1 MSEAILARLR
11 RKQFPHAAEHL
22 HYPGAGHM
30 LRYPFLPTTSRVS
43 SNQHLRG
50 AKFSFGGG
58 AEADADAQYDSWY
71 RVITFLN
78 KHL

>member
-1 MSEAILARLR
+1 MSEGLVARLKQ
-11 RKQFPHAAEHL
+11 KQFPHAVEHL

-43 SNQHLRG
+43 SNKHLRG
-50 AKFSFGGG
+50 AKFSFGGNAAAD
-58 AEADADAQYDSWY
+58 AEAQVDSW
-71 RVITFLN
+71 RRAIVFLR